1 MGRWFGKITIRDTP
15 KENGIRTAE
24 TEIDELCVDRMGEN
38 YLVGECK
45 FKGVPFSY
53 SEYLD
58 TLVKL
63 TPLKEKAEF
72 YYALFSE
79 SGFDE
84 KIVNDAEKME
94 LRFMTLKLLL
104 TLIDQ
109 EEQMI
114 KNDYLAVEAESET
127 CFLLLK
133 IKNG

>member
-38 YLVGECK
+38 YLIGECK

-63 TPLKEKAEF
+63 TLLKEKAEF

>member
-24 TEIDELCVDRMGEN
+24 TEIDELCVYRMGEN
-38 YLVGECK
+38 YLIGECK

-63 TPLKEKAEF
+63 TLLKEKAEF

-84 KIVNDAEKME
+84 KIVNDAEKNGTA
-94 LRFMTLKLLL
+94 LYD
-104 TLIDQ
+104 I
-109 EEQMI
+109 
-114 KNDYLAVEAESET
+114 ET
-127 CFLLLK
+127 IVDF
-133 IKNG
+133 N

>member
-1 MGRWFGKITIRDTP
+1 MRCFQR
-15 KENGIRTAE
+15 
-24 TEIDELCVDRMGEN
+24 
-38 YLVGECK
+38 VG
-45 FKGVPFSY
+45 
-53 SEYLD
+53 
-58 TLVKL
+58 L
-63 TPLKEKAEF
+63 TKRLLMMLK
-72 YYALFSE
+72 
-79 SGFDE
+79 
-84 KIVNDAEKME
+84 KME